1 MQQPDHSDRVTST
14 TGEVEDTTPAEKI
27 PIPSTNPGAPTVQQ
41 TTRLTVRFDWFAVGV
56 IVIIATIFA
65 IATHFYQQ
73 PASSLVPA
81 AVLSATGCGLLITGL
96 RKLRTFKGVGL
107 LESVLGGLLLA
118 LFQFIAALSFPGAT
132 QALGVDQASR
142 PGFFTTWGL
151 VAAFAMLFSVIGATL
166 GHLAFAPLRP
176 LPASARNIPAQPGAA
191 SASDEKEMVNEQA
204 EDVLAQPNMES
215 ESIEQEELTPADV
228 EDQEREELTSAD
240 RAEEAV
246 GYPPAR
252 TSLSYLISILLLG
265 LAPFIVGYVFAA
277 AFDVA
282 LGLNRYDPGPFPT
295 LRLLSTLLP
304 WQVPFSINLQ
314 SLNLSLAW
322 RIPLFFGNP
331 SIFDVQAIEP
341 FVLNAAGL
349 VCALMA
355 TFGVETR
362 AAHAPSRLSWR
373 ALLLLE
379 ALLGLALVLPA
390 DLWIA
395 FGLHG
400 LLQITGIAVL
410 LRTLQLLNPLTFTL
424 NLITAPLVC
433 MIVGAAIFRMRH
445 NNTNYPSMI

>member
-14 TGEVEDTTPAEKI
+14 TGEVEDTTPVEQI
-27 PIPSTNPGAPTVQQ
+27 PTPSTNPGAPAVQQ
-41 TTRLTVRFDWFAVGV
+41 ATRVTVRFDWFAVGV
-56 IVIIATIFA
+56 IVIIAAIFA
-65 IATHFYQQ
+65 AATHLYQQ

-107 LESVLGGLLLA
+107 LEAALGGLLLA
-118 LFQFIAALSFPGAT
+118 LFQFIAALSFPGVT
-132 QALGVDQASR
+132 QALGVDQVSG

-151 VAAFAMLFSVIGATL
+151 VAALAMLFSVIGATL

-176 LPASARNIPAQPGAA
+176 LPARAGNIPAQPGAA
-191 SASDEKEMVNEQA
+191 SASDEDEMVNEQA

-215 ESIEQEELTPADV
+215 ESVERGELTPADV
-228 EDQEREELTSAD
+228 EEQEELTSAD
-240 RAEEAV
+240 REKAV

-314 SLNLSLAW
+314 SLNLSLVW

-355 TFGVETR
+355 TFGAETR
-362 AAHAPSRLSWR
+362 AAQVPSRLSWR
-373 ALLLLE
+373 TLLLLE

-433 MIVGAAIFRMRH
+433 MIVGAAIFRMRR
-445 NNTNYPSMI
+445 NNTNYPPMI